1 MKLMSFTKKT
11 LNPFFFFSF
20 NLFTQNK
27 SCQLVNYL
35 AKKNKGYHNLQAK
48 CFCYSLKGTQ

>member
-11 LNPFFFFSF
+11 LNAFFFFSF

-35 AKKNKGYHNLQAK
+35 ATKSKGYDSLQAK